1 MVTLTKALDT
11 IKNIHNYLSMETQGK
26 QHVLTIREAI
36 RQRQVRKTLNFNLFP
51 SLPSLY
57 FALWLMSGSLE
68 TLTSVYEGFSVLSL
82 ISLVISSL
90 G

>member
-36 RQRQVRKTLNFNLFP
+36 RQRQVRKN
-51 SLPSLY
+51 
-57 FALWLMSGSLE
+57 
-68 TLTSVYEGFSVLSL
+68 L
-82 ISLVISSL
+82 ISTYFLLYLVYISHC